1 MLVNLSE
8 IKQLSGDTGGNSL
21 LDSFGLFFAL
31 FVLKN

>member
-8 IKQLSGDTGGNSL
+8 IKQLSGDTRGNSL
-21 LDSFGLFFAL
+21 LDRFGLFFAL